1 MTMKLDAAA
10 AQRIPGMIEPV
21 EQELLFSL
29 AQSLALVPGDC
40 VIEFGTFF
48 GRSTHCI
55 AQGLAANPGFS
66 RENGLAV
73 YDSFRCAK
81 DGAFAPYVL
90 QFANLGQVSH
100 LLQADGESIDFREI
114 FTHYLRDYIEHL
126 SIQVVQSEL
135 ADSQPPAGAIAML
148 HIDSPK
154 FYSEFKTI
162 AFRFL
167 PRLRAGAIV
176 VFQDFFYPWSASL
189 VAVTV
194 LMVRSGLLAIG
205 GSAASSL
212 VTRVQRT
219 PTLQELAE
227 FDLLLDRADTI
238 PGLIDEAIRLCS
250 GLPLDRKEQFLPR
263 LHLAKF
269 QCLWEQGA
277 YADAARLVQDFFSA
291 GYRLNQAVL
300 NDFME
305 MLGKGFSV
313 RRSYERDHRAL
324 TSAGTR

>member
-1 MTMKLDAAA
+1 MKLDAAA

-29 AQSLALVPGDC
+29 AQSLALAPGDC

-48 GRSTHCI
+48 GRSTHCL
-55 AQGLAANPGFS
+55 AQGLASNPGFGGAN
-66 RENGLAV
+66 RFAA
-73 YDSFRCAK
+73 YDSFRCAR

-90 QFANLGQVSH
+90 QFAQQGEVSH
-100 LLQADGESIDFREI
+100 LLQSDGASIDFQGV
-114 FTHYLRDYIEHL
+114 FTHYLQEYIERL
-126 SIQVVQSEL
+126 SLQVVQSEL
-135 ADSQPPAGAIAML
+135 ADSQPPEGTIAML

-154 FYSEFKTI
+154 FYAEFKAI

-167 PRLRAGAIV
+167 PRLRAGAVV
-176 VFQDFFYPWSASL
+176 VFQDFFYQWSASL
-189 VAVTV
+189 VAITM
-194 LMVRSGLLAIG
+194 LLVRSGILAIG

-212 VTRVQRT
+212 VTRVQRA

-227 FDLLLDRADTI
+227 FDLVLDRPAVL
-238 PGLIDEAIRLCS
+238 PGLVDEAIRLCG
-250 GLPLDRKEQFLPR
+250 GLSLDRKEQFLPR

-277 YADAARLVQDFFSA
+277 YPDAARLVQEFFAA
-291 GYRLNQAVL
+291 GHRLNQAVV

-313 RRSYERDHRAL
+313 RRAYERDHHAL
-324 TSAGTR
+324 ASAAAH